1 MTGQQINLYRIAL
14 STRPQKRR
22 TLMWRVAVFGLMGLA
37 AGYCALL
44 AGDAV
49 YTRWTITQ
57 VAEQHARASQKI
69 SELKSQMVAPDGA
82 DATTTFAALN
92 ERLARAQQDRASLE
106 QLIAAPGG
114 GFSSTFVALARQHLQ
129 GLWLTQIDRGADI
142 ASLHVKGRAIDPAL
156 VPKFVQKLARETAL
170 HGASFQQLKIYL
182 PDDTENVAEGV
193 VEFVAGK
200 AEEGG
205 S

>member
-1 MTGQQINLYRIAL
+1 MTTQQINLYRIAL

-22 TLMWRVAVFGLMGLA
+22 TLVWRASVFGLMALA

-44 AGDAV
+44 GGDLV
-49 YTRWTITQ
+49 HKRWTLSQ
-57 VAEQHARASQKI
+57 VAEQHARVSQKI

-82 DATTTFAALN
+82 DATTTFVALN

-106 QLIAAPGG
+106 QFIATPGD

-142 ASLHVKGRAIDPAL
+142 GSLHVKGRAIDPAL
-156 VPKFVQKLARETAL
+156 VPKFVQKLAHETVL

-182 PDDTENVAEGV
+182 PDDNEKAAEGV